1 MAVSHFAPAEF
12 TSRPLPVP
20 PHHRYLVIDLGFAIE
35 PREEDLLPEALF
47 ATVRL
52 SRMDISSTKI
62 IEAEG
67 GDMILGGGGVH

>member
-1 MAVSHFAPAEF
+1 
-12 TSRPLPVP
+12 
-20 PHHRYLVIDLGFAIE
+20 VIDLGFAIE

-52 SRMDISSTKI
+52 SRMDIAATKI

-67 GDMILGGGGVH
+67 GDMVLGGGGVH